1 MREDARFLSHT
12 ANSVTNHQITKR
24 KYRSAAANLT
34 DADTHG
40 RAAVASFGHVPEVRT
55 SVLAPV
61 GTFRAN
67 KDLETPPSTPP
78 ASPTPH
84 DFDRYDRGPGPYPT
98 VSDDVR
104 ISEAYKLAPQTLFKG
119 PAGRELRRQMNREN
133 PRGRRGPSLRPFDRD
148 TKPGGCRSVEGQQK
162 TQERLNWLKAPAIES
177 STDASVIWAAADARL
192 PKEEPP
198 RLEATA
204 PVAKDLPMVKAT
216 PSVSLDDAASWLSD
230 AVPKEF
236 DGLFAGQAP
245 APAPG
250 EELLDPPQ
258 CDYKDIESVLHT
270 FVGAIPRG
278 AYDDHERETL
288 EKVLGTQASARL
300 VGLSV
305 HLVYWSVIYPAFRGH
320 SEGYLRHGA
329 HDEDNHDQ
337 LYAECLAAF
346 GHVKTD
352 LVTTARRKRVKDIRV
367 NGALLPVV
375 VLAVKRSVDDILS
388 RTYAYLELEE
398 GKALLQ
404 QGLATLGEIIDAGE
418 FNAPVFVGHHRYHT
432 FEGVIIHV
440 REDQEYDVQYDE
452 GGTETRVPARCI
464 NRRTG
469 PSVDKVPL
477 TLGEAVEVHSD
488 RHRVP
493 EISYHRAALVGNRHR
508 ATSAAAT
515 ALYADSLDPKIR
527 MLARP
532 TSRLCGAVP
541 KTPGSVPTTAQSAVY
556 RDLASSVGYSA
567 QRPHV
572 SPFPRKD
579 NGRILARM
587 KHKYRDLLSQKP
599 DYTPHTRGPGREQ
612 PAFWAVD
619 NHAYQERRHATP
631 FNGDSHFK

>member
-34 DADTHG
+34 DADNHG

-84 DFDRYDRGPGPYPT
+84 DFDRYDRGPGPYPN
-98 VSDDVR
+98 VSDDSR
-104 ISEAYKLAPQTLFKG
+104 IREAYKLAPQTLFKG
-119 PAGRELRRQMNREN
+119 PAGRELRRQMNRAN

-162 TQERLNWLKAPAIES
+162 TQDRLNWLKAPAIES
-177 STDASVIWAAADARL
+177 SADASVIWAAADARL
-192 PKEEPP
+192 PKEEP
-198 RLEATA
+198 LKIEAA
-204 PVAKDLPMVKAT
+204 AVGDRPMVKAT
-216 PSVSLDDAASWLSD
+216 QSVSLDDAASWLSD

-258 CDYKDIESVLHT
+258 CDYKDIEGTLTT
-270 FVGAIPRG
+270 FVEAIPRG
-278 AYDDHERETL
+278 AYDDSERATL
-288 EKVLGTQASARL
+288 ERVLGTQASARL

-305 HLVYWSVIYPAFRGH
+305 HLVYWSVVYPAFRG
-320 SEGYLRHGA
+320 SGEGYLRHGA

-398 GKALLQ
+398 GRALLQ

-432 FEGVIIHV
+432 FEGTVIHV
-440 REDQEYDVQYDE
+440 REDQEYDVQYAE
-452 GGTETRVPARCI
+452 GGTETRVPARFLR
-464 NRRTG
+464 RRTG
-469 PSVDKVPL
+469 ASVDKVPL
-477 TLGEAVEVHSD
+477 ALGEAVEVHSD

-493 EISYHRAALVGNRHR
+493 ELSYHRAALVGNRHR

-515 ALYADSLDPKIR
+515 ALYADSLDPNIR
-527 MLARP
+527 KLARP
-532 TSRLCGAVP
+532 TSRLRGAVP

-579 NGRILARM
+579 NRLLARM
-587 KHKYRDLLSQKP
+587 KHKYRDLLSTKP

>member
-12 ANSVTNHQITKR
+12 ANSITNHQITKR
-24 KYRSAAANLT
+24 RYRSAAANLT

-40 RAAVASFGHVPEVRT
+40 RAAVASISHVPEVRT

-119 PAGRELRRQMNREN
+119 PAGRELRRQMNRAN

-162 TQERLNWLKAPAIES
+162 TQERLNWLKAPASES
-177 STDASVIWAAADARL
+177 SADASVIWAAADARL

-216 PSVSLDDAASWLSD
+216 QSVSLDDAASWLSD

-236 DGLFAGQAP
+236 DGLFAVKHRRRRRARSSSTHHSATTRTSNQ
-245 APAPG
+245 
-250 EELLDPPQ
+250 
-258 CDYKDIESVLHT
+258 YYTT

-320 SEGYLRHGA
+320 GEGYLRHGA

-398 GKALLQ
+398 GRALLQ
-404 QGLATLGEIIDAGE
+404 QGLATLSEIIDAGE

-432 FEGVIIHV
+432 FEGTIIHA
-440 REDQEYDVQYDE
+440 REDGEYDVQYAE
-452 GGTETRVPARCI
+452 GGTETRVPARFLR
-464 NRRTG
+464 RRTG
-469 PSVDKVPL
+469 ASVDKVPL

-493 EISYHRAALVGNRHR
+493 ELSYHRAALVGSRHR

-527 MLARP
+527 ALARP

-579 NGRILARM
+579 NGRILT
-587 KHKYRDLLSQKP
+587 HEKYRDLVIA
-599 DYTPHTRGPGREQ
+599 E
-612 PAFWAVD
+612 A
-619 NHAYQERRHATP
+619 
-631 FNGDSHFK
+631 

>member
-34 DADTHG
+34 DADNHG

-119 PAGRELRRQMNREN
+119 PAGRELRRQMNRAN

-148 TKPGGCRSVEGQQK
+148 MKPGGCRSVEGQQK

-177 STDASVIWAAADARL
+177 SADASVIWAAADARL

-216 PSVSLDDAASWLSD
+216 QSVSLDDAASWLSD

-258 CDYKDIESVLHT
+258 CDYKDIEGTLTT
-270 FVGAIPRG
+270 FVEAIPRG
-278 AYDDHERETL
+278 AYDDHERATL

-305 HLVYWSVIYPAFRGH
+305 HLVYWSVVYPAFRGYGQ
-320 SEGYLRHGA
+320 GYLRHGA

-398 GKALLQ
+398 GRALLQ
-404 QGLATLGEIIDAGE
+404 QGLATLSEIIDAGE

-432 FEGVIIHV
+432 FEGVIIHA
-440 REDQEYDVQYDE
+440 REDNEYDIQYDE
-452 GGTETRVPARCI
+452 GGTETRVPARFLR
-464 NRRTG
+464 RRTG
-469 PSVDKVPL
+469 ASVDKVPL
-477 TLGEAVEVHSD
+477 FVGEAVEVHSD

-527 MLARP
+527 ALARP
-532 TSRLCGAVP
+532 ASRLRGAVP

-579 NGRILARM
+579 NRLLARM
-587 KHKYRDLLSQKP
+587 KHKYRDLLSTKP
-599 DYTPHTRGPGREQ
+599 DYTPHTRGPGREL

>member
-1 MREDARFLSHT
+1 
-12 ANSVTNHQITKR
+12 
-24 KYRSAAANLT
+24 
-34 DADTHG
+34 
-40 RAAVASFGHVPEVRT
+40 
-55 SVLAPV
+55 
-61 GTFRAN
+61 
-67 KDLETPPSTPP
+67 
-78 ASPTPH
+78 
-84 DFDRYDRGPGPYPT
+84 
-98 VSDDVR
+98 
-104 ISEAYKLAPQTLFKG
+104 
-119 PAGRELRRQMNREN
+119 
-133 PRGRRGPSLRPFDRD
+133 
-148 TKPGGCRSVEGQQK
+148 
-162 TQERLNWLKAPAIES
+162 
-177 STDASVIWAAADARL
+177 
-192 PKEEPP
+192 
-198 RLEATA
+198 
-204 PVAKDLPMVKAT
+204 MVKAT
-216 PSVSLDDAASWLSD
+216 QSVSLDDAASWLSD

-320 SEGYLRHGA
+320 GEGYLRHGA

-388 RTYAYLELEE
+388 RTYSYLQLEE
-398 GKALLQ
+398 GRALLQ
-404 QGLATLGEIIDAGE
+404 QGLATLSEIIDAGE

-440 REDQEYDVQYDE
+440 REDGEYDVQYDE
-452 GGTETRVPARCI
+452 GGTETRVPARFLR
-464 NRRTG
+464 RRTG
-469 PSVDKVPL
+469 ASVDKVPL

-493 EISYHRAALVGNRHR
+493 ELSYHRAALVGSRHR

-527 MLARP
+527 ALARP

-599 DYTPHTRGPGREQ
+599 EYTPHTRGPGREQ

>member
-24 KYRSAAANLT
+24 RYRSAAANLT

-40 RAAVASFGHVPEVRT
+40 RAAVASFSHVPEVQT

-119 PAGRELRRQMNREN
+119 PAGRELRRQMNRAN

-162 TQERLNWLKAPAIES
+162 TQERLSWLKAPVSES
-177 STDASVIWAAADARL
+177 SADASVIWAAADARL

-216 PSVSLDDAASWLSD
+216 QSVSLDDAASWLSD
-230 AVPKEF
+230 AVPKDF

-278 AYDDHERETL
+278 AYDDHERATL

-320 SEGYLRHGA
+320 GEGYLRHGA

-404 QGLATLGEIIDAGE
+404 NGLSTLSEIIDAGE

-432 FEGVIIHV
+432 FEGTIIHV
-440 REDQEYDVQYDE
+440 REDQEYDVQYAE
-452 GGTETRVPARCI
+452 GGTETRVPARFL
-464 NRRTG
+464 RRRAG
-469 PSVDKVPL
+469 ASVDKVPL

-493 EISYHRAALVGNRHR
+493 ELSYHRAALVGNRHR

-527 MLARP
+527 ALARP

>member
-12 ANSVTNHQITKR
+12 ANSITNHQITKR

-34 DADTHG
+34 DADNHG

-119 PAGRELRRQMNREN
+119 PAGRELRRQMNRAN
-133 PRGRRGPSLRPFDRD
+133 PRGRRGPSLRPLDRD

-162 TQERLNWLKAPAIES
+162 TQDRLNWLKAPPLKVPQTRLS
-177 STDASVIWAAADARL
+177 SG
-192 PKEEPP
+192 PP
-198 RLEATA
+198 RTRGCQRRSPRASRRRRPSRRTC
-204 PVAKDLPMVKAT
+204 PWSRPRNRYPSTT
-216 PSVSLDDAASWLSD
+216 PRRGSPTPC
-230 AVPKEF
+230 PKEF

-320 SEGYLRHGA
+320 GEGYLRHGA
-329 HDEDNHDQ
+329 HDEDNHEE

-388 RTYAYLELEE
+388 RTYSYLQLEE

-404 QGLATLGEIIDAGE
+404 QGLATLSEIIDAGE

-432 FEGVIIHV
+432 FEGTIIHV
-440 REDQEYDVQYDE
+440 REDGEYDVQYAE
-452 GGTETRVPARCI
+452 GGTETRVPARFLR
-464 NRRTG
+464 RRTG
-469 PSVDKVPL
+469 ASVDKVPL

-579 NGRILARM
+579 NGTAFARM
-587 KHKYRDLLSQKP
+587 KHKYRDLLSSQAGLHAAHAVP
-599 DYTPHTRGPGREQ
+599 GPRASLPG
-612 PAFWAVD
+612 PS
-619 NHAYQERRHATP
+619 TL
-631 FNGDSHFK
+631 